1 MQQPEIQQTRPSLV
15 RFAVLSIVGA
25 ILTIALKAGAYALTG
40 SVGLLSDALES
51 IVNLVAAILA
61 LIVLIIAAKPADEKH
76 PYGHEK
82 VEYFSSGAEGM
93 LILLAALMII
103 VTAIDHLL
111 NPTPLEQPG
120 LGMGLAVLASIVN
133 FVLARILLGAA
144 RRHDSITLE
153 ADAQHILSDVWTT
166 GGVLVGVGIVMLTG
180 WLWVDAV
187 VAIGVGLHIIRTGWG
202 LVKRSINGL
211 MDAALADD
219 EIAQITSVLD
229 TYCEQGV
236 LYHALRTRRSGAQ
249 RFMSVH
255 ILVPG
260 SWTVQKG
267 HDLLEQIEQRIAN
280 VVSPIQIDSH
290 LEPLEDPASWDDG
303 ESMPAELRRCARP

>member
-1 MQQPEIQQTRPSLV
+1 MQQLEIQQTRPSLV

-103 VTAIDHLL
+103 VTAVDHLL

-229 TYCEQGV
+229 TYREQGV

-303 ESMPAELRRCARP
+303 ESMPAELRRCVRS

>member
-1 MQQPEIQQTRPSLV
+1 MQQSEIQQTRPSLV

>member
-25 ILTIALKAGAYALTG
+25 ILTIALKYGAYALTG

-103 VTAIDHLL
+103 VTAVDHLL

-229 TYCEQGV
+229 TYREQGV

-267 HDLLEQIEQRIAN
+267 HDLLEQLEQRIAN

>member
-25 ILTIALKAGAYALTG
+25 IITIALKSGAYALTG

-103 VTAIDHLL
+103 VTAVDHLF
-111 NPTPLEQPG
+111 NPTALEQPG

-133 FVLARILLGAA
+133 FVLARVLLSAA

-219 EIAQITSVLD
+219 EIAQITAVLD
-229 TYCEQGV
+229 EYHAQGV

-280 VVSPIQIDSH
+280 VVNPIQIDSH

-303 ESMPAELRRCARP
+303 ESMPAELRRCTRP

>member
-103 VTAIDHLL
+103 VTAVDHLL
-111 NPTPLEQPG
+111 NPAPLEQPG

-133 FVLARILLGAA
+133 FVLARVLLGAA

-303 ESMPAELRRCARP
+303 ESMPVELRRCARS

>member
-1 MQQPEIQQTRPSLV
+1 MQQAEQQQARPSLV

-25 ILTIALKAGAYALTG
+25 ILTIALKSGAYLLTG

-51 IVNLVAAILA
+51 VVNLVAAILA
-61 LIVLIIAAKPADEKH
+61 MIVLIIAAKPADEKH

-93 LILLAALMII
+93 LILVAALMII
-103 VTAIDHLL
+103 VTAVDHLL
-111 NPTPLEQPG
+111 NPTALEQPG

-133 FVLARILLGAA
+133 FVLARILLSAA

-166 GGVLVGVGIVMLTG
+166 AGVLVGVGIVMLTG
-180 WLWVDAV
+180 WLWVDSV
-187 VAIGVGLHIIRTGWG
+187 VAIIVGLHIIRTGWG

-219 EIAQITSVLD
+219 EIAKITAVLD
-229 TYCEQGV
+229 SYQTQGV

-260 SWTVQKG
+260 KWSVQAG
-267 HDLLEQIEQRIAN
+267 HDLLEAIEQRIAEEVN
-280 VVSPIQIDSH
+280 PIQIDSH

-303 ESMPAELRRCARP
+303 EAMPAELRGCARN

>member
-1 MQQPEIQQTRPSLV
+1 MQQAEIQHTRPSLV

-51 IVNLVAAILA
+51 VVNLIAAVLA
-61 LIVLIIAAKPADEKH
+61 LIVLIIVAKPADESH

-103 VTAIDHLL
+103 ITAVDRLL
-111 NPTPLEQPG
+111 HPTPLEQPG
-120 LGMGLAVLASIVN
+120 IGVALAVLASIVN
-133 FVLARILLGAA
+133 FGLARILLSAA
-144 RRHDSITLE
+144 HKHDSITLE
-153 ADAQHILSDVWTT
+153 ADAQHILADVWTT
-166 GGVLVGVGIVMLTG
+166 AGVLVGLGVVVLTG

-187 VAIGVGLHIIRTGWG
+187 VAIAVGLHIVRIGWD
-202 LVKRSINGL
+202 LLKRSVAGL
-211 MDAALADD
+211 MDAALS
-219 EIAQITSVLD
+219 EPELSVITAVLD
-229 TYCEQGV
+229 DYQAQGV

-260 SWTVQKG
+260 AWTVQKG
-267 HDLLEQIEQRIAN
+267 HDLLEEIEQRIGEGLR
-280 VVSPIQIDSH
+280 PIQIDSH
-290 LEPLEDPASWDDG
+290 LEPIEDPASWDDG
-303 ESMPAELRRCARP
+303 EAMPAELRG

>member
-1 MQQPEIQQTRPSLV
+1 MEQPENQQTRPSLV

-61 LIVLIIAAKPADEKH
+61 VIVLIIAAKPADEKH

-103 VTAIDHLL
+103 VTAVDHLL

-166 GGVLVGVGIVMLTG
+166 GGVLVGVGVVMLTG
-180 WLWVDAV
+180 WLWVDSV
-187 VAIGVGLHIIRTGWG
+187 VAIAVGLHIIRTGWG

-211 MDAALADD
+211 MDAALAED
-219 EIAQITSVLD
+219 EIAKITAVLD
-229 TYCEQGV
+229 DYHAQGV
-236 LYHALRTRRSGAQ
+236 WYHALRTRRSGAQ

-260 SWTVQKG
+260 NWTVQKG
-267 HDLLEQIEQRIAN
+267 HDLLEQIEQRIAK

-303 ESMPAELRRCARP
+303 ESMPTELRKRSSA